1 MDIQVACY
9 PQVFV
14 LILARLAA
22 VIGSTSIF
30 GRSLVPPKIRLAAA
44 FAIALLLTP
53 MAPAAWVQA
62 SALLNTVPA
71 LLVAMLGE
79 VLLGAAI
86 GLVCDMFISV
96 CLVAGYVAGLSSSL
110 TMAEVIDPMNGVG
123 NNILGEL
130 LQLVFWMAI
139 LVSNGHLLLIKM
151 IAASLGTVP
160 PLTLWCTQDMLSQ
173 LVALGSVVFNAGIR
187 LVTPVVAAVLIVDC
201 SFGLVSRMAPDFNI
215 LFLSF
220 PVRLL
225 VGLAAFGCVLRFGN
239 ASMLNLMENWLAA
252 CGRLLSV

>member
-14 LILARLAA
+14 LILTRFSA

-30 GRSLVPPKIRLAAA
+30 GRSLVPPKIRVGAA
-44 FAIALLLTP
+44 FAVALLLTP
-53 MAPAAWVQA
+53 MAPAGWVEACAQ
-62 SALLNTVPA
+62 LNTMPA
-71 LLVAMLGE
+71 LVLAMLGE
-79 VLLGAAI
+79 ALLGAAI
-86 GLVCDMFISV
+86 GLVCDVFISV
-96 CLVAGYVAGLSSSL
+96 CLFAGYLAGLSCSL
-110 TMAEVIDPMNGVG
+110 SMAEVIDPVNGVS

-130 LQLVFWMAI
+130 MQLVFWMII
-139 LVSNGHLLLIKM
+139 LASNAHLLLIKM
-151 IAASLGTVP
+151 LAGSLGTLP
-160 PLTLWCTQDMLSQ
+160 PLTLWCTQDILSQ
-173 LVALGSVVFNAGIR
+173 LASLGSVVFTTGIR

-225 VGLAAFGCVLRFGN
+225 VGLAAFGCVFRFGN
-239 ASMLNLMENWLAA
+239 AAMLRLMENWLAV
-252 CGRLLSV
+252 CSRLLSG